1 MNEIKRI
8 KKQEMKFSN
17 HKRDTNLYKKTKEYI
32 YLNSLINEM
41 TQVVNY

>member
-1 MNEIKRI
+1 MNEI

-17 HKRDTNLYKKTKEYI
+17 HKRDANLYKKTKEYI

-41 TQVVNY
+41 TQVANY